1 VFEPC
6 LVTPG
11 SPGTSQLPPWCR
23 HSMPGDSAHTDVEVV
38 RLIGL
43 AVAELKNGL
52 SEASRQVERLE
63 VADNPPATRAA
74 HQRLQWALK
83 QVDKQQAKLQE
94 LHKNKFRILIQ
105 ESGAFWSRSGSPAG
119 FRSQDAS
126 GSLDSEAGYSTP
138 DSDTWNDGAGYGPT
152 RSEFDALNLPF
163 PFPSTSEPE

>member
-1 VFEPC
+1 
-6 LVTPG
+6 
-11 SPGTSQLPPWCR
+11 
-23 HSMPGDSAHTDVEVV
+23 MPGDSAHTDVEVV
-38 RLIGL
+38 QGLIGL

>member
-1 VFEPC
+1 
-6 LVTPG
+6 
-11 SPGTSQLPPWCR
+11 
-23 HSMPGDSAHTDVEVV
+23 MPGDSAHTDVEVV

-138 DSDTWNDGAGYGPT
+138 DSERPHTNGRDAQGPT
-152 RSEFDALNLPF
+152 IGDANHEPRDLVSPRAETEVA
-163 PFPSTSEPE
+163 PEPE